1 MATAKMI
8 GLILKALTDYYPGK
22 FVLVSDEK
30 GHGTAELW
38 NLVLQD
44 IPDNI
49 LQVATRQYMHDN
61 IWPPSGAAGII
72 EIANKLMRPE
82 LPDAGK
88 AWEECHLKCINGE
101 HDNFS
106 HPLIEQAY
114 NRIGRNTWDALLT
127 SEVMATRAH
136 FLQIYKTLL
145 EREENNLKMLPES
158 KEVSEK
164 YRIGVSELTKRLEL

>member
-1 MATAKMI
+1 MATANMVA
-8 GLILKALTDYYPGK
+8 LILKALTDYYPGK
-22 FVLVSDEK
+22 FILVSDEK

-61 IWPPSGAAGII
+61 IWAPSGAAGII

-82 LPDAGK
+82 LPTWGE
-88 AWEECHLKCINGE
+88 AWDECHKKCIRGVRGE
-101 HDNFS
+101 FS
-106 HPLIEQAY
+106 HPLVEKTY
-114 NRIGRNTWDALLT
+114 DCIGNWETLLSDDVPT
-127 SEVMATRAH
+127 VRAQ
-136 FLQIYKTLL
+136 FRQIYEQLVSRN
-145 EREENNLKMLPES
+145 ESEIKMLPES

-164 YRIGVSELTKRLEL
+164 YRIGVSELTKRLGA